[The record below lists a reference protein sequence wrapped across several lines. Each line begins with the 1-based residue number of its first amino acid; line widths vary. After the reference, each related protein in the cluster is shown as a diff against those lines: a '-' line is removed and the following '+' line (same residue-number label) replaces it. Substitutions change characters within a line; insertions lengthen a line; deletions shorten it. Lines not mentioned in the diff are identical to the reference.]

1 MGEGGS
7 VTREVRA
14 TQATSAHGRHAV
26 RGYLSI
32 MAAALCWGAA
42 ATLGRAVLA
51 LVAEAHHG
59 DTESRRR

>member
-7 VTREVRA
+7 VIREVRA

-42 ATLGRAVLA
+42 TLGRAVLA

-59 DTESRRR
+59 DTESRRS